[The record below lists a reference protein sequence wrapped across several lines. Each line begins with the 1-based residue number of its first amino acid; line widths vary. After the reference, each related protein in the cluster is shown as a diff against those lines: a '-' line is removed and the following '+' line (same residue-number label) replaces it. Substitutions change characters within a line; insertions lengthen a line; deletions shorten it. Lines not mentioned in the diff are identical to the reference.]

1 MPKVSVIVPVYNVAA
16 YLPKC
21 IESIQNQTEKDIEI
35 ILVDDGSPDECGAI
49 CDRYAQADA
58 RIKVLHQ
65 ANSGQGIARNNGL
78 QAASGEYVLFV
89 DSDDW
94 IEAELV
100 ETAFGAAKQN
110 QAEIVFFDIRA
121 VDAQGNTAYLLK
133 LHIPSETLLS
143 VQTCKELL
151 LTDPSPCNKIMKRT
165 WLMENA
171 FAFPHKMYE
180 DLIALSNLGHAI
192 QAGFYLNTKPLYNY
206 FLRAES
212 TLRNGDPQK
221 TTEARIAA
229 VQEIYRYYRDNGLL
243 KLYKNEVEWIVAYHG
258 FFLPAREILNFTSE
272 AKAYVLR
279 LRQNLDALG
288 IVPQNNPYYGKLSKK
303 ESAMF
308 ALLYS
313 EKKFGLTQV
322 LFKAYKLLKRS

>member
-1 MPKVSVIVPVYNVAA
+1 MPKVSIIVPVYNVAD

-21 IESIQNQTEKDIEI
+21 IESLQNQTEKDIEI
-35 ILVDDGSPDECGAI
+35 ILVDDGSPDECGTI
-49 CDRYAQADA
+49 CDRYAQEDA

-65 ANSGQGIARNNGL
+65 ENSGQGVARNNGL
-78 QAASGEYVLFV
+78 QVATGEYVLFV

-94 IEAELV
+94 IESELV

-110 QAEIVFFDIRA
+110 DAEIVFFDIRA
-121 VDAQGNTAYLLK
+121 VDAQDNTAYLLK
-133 LHIPSETLLS
+133 LCIPAETLLS
-143 VQTCKELL
+143 VRTCKEIL
-151 LTDPSPCNKIMKRT
+151 LTDPSPCNKIMNRA
-165 WLMENA
+165 WLLKND
-171 FAFPHKMYE
+171 FAFPHMMYE

-192 QAGFYLNTKPLYNY
+192 QAGYYLNTKPLYNY
-206 FLRAES
+206 FLRSES

-229 VQEIYRYYRDNGLL
+229 VQEIYRYYRDNDLL
-243 KLYKNEVEWIVAYHG
+243 TRYKDEVEWIVAYHG
-258 FFLPAREILNFTSE
+258 FFLPSREILNFTNA
-272 AKAYVLR
+272 AKKYVLR
-279 LRQNLDALG
+279 LRQNLDDLG
-288 IVPQNNPYYGKLSKK
+288 IVPQNNPYYAKLSKK

-308 ALLYS
+308 TLLYS